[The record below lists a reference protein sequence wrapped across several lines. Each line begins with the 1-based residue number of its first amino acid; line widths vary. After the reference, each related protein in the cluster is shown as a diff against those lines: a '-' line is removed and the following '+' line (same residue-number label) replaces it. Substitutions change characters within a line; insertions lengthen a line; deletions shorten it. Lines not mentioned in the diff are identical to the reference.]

1 MADSTIKTFLDAP
14 RVQQLWNKIK
24 QTISKNSV
32 PIGTILIWSGSEDTV
47 PEGYAIC
54 NGQNGTPDLRGKIV
68 IGDGLTT
75 MMTGYPV
82 FESAGTS
89 PYVQLYYIQK
99 IS

>member
-1 MADSTIKTFLDAP
+1 MASTPIKFVDDSRI
-14 RVQQLWNKIK
+14 RQLWNKVK
-24 QTISKNSV
+24 QTISKNSIPV
-32 PIGTILIWSGSEDTV
+32 GTILIWSGSESSI

-54 NGQNGTPDLRGKIV
+54 NGQNGTIDLRGKIV

-75 MMTGYPV
+75 LMSGYPV
-82 FESAGTS
+82 FESSGAS